1 MREVAE
7 MYAAAERVI
16 ACWAMGIT
24 QHKNGVGNVQE
35 IANLLFLRGNIG
47 KPGAGVSPVRGHSN
61 VQGDRTMGIHERPK
75 PAFLDRL
82 GAAFGF
88 APPRAPGYDSV
99 GAIRAMHE
107 RKVDVFFAMGGNF
120 AVATPD
126 SAFTEEALS
135 RVETAV
141 GVTITLNRTHL
152 VAGEEAILLPCLG
165 RTERDEQAS
174 GPQFVT
180 VEDSMSMVHR
190 SQGVLAPASKDLRS
204 EPAIVAGVARAV
216 FGDGGPVAWAELVA
230 DYDRIRDAI
239 ARVVPGFEDFN
250 RRVREESGFRLPS
263 GAQRRAFDTPSGKAV
278 FTVVPLPKREL
289 RDGEF
294 LMTTVRTHDQFNTTV
309 YGFDDRYRGVS
320 GNRRVVFL
328 HPEDIAQAGLAAGD
342 RVDLTSRFGEE
353 SRAVRG
359 FTVVPYDLPRRC
371 AATYFPEGNPLVPI
385 GSVADGSNTP
395 TYKSVPITITRSV

>member
-1 MREVAE
+1 
-7 MYAAAERVI
+7 
-16 ACWAMGIT
+16 MGIY
-24 QHKNGVGNVQE
+24 E
-35 IANLLFLRGNIG
+35 A
-47 KPGAGVSPVRGHSN
+47 
-61 VQGDRTMGIHERPK
+61 PK

-88 APPRAPGYDSV
+88 APPRAPGYDTVAS
-99 GAIRAMHE
+99 IRAMHD

-126 SAFTEEALS
+126 TRFTEEALA
-135 RVETAV
+135 RVGLAV
-141 GVTITLNRTHL
+141 GVTITLNRTHV
-152 VAGEEAILLPCLG
+152 VAGEESILLPCLG

-174 GPQFVT
+174 GPQFVSI
-180 VEDSMSMVHR
+180 EDSMSMVHR
-190 SQGVLAPASKDLRS
+190 SQGVLAPASKELRS

-216 FGDGGPVAWAELVA
+216 FGDRGPVPWAELVA

-239 ARVVPGFEDFN
+239 TKVVPGFEDFN

-278 FTVVPLPKREL
+278 FTVVPLPRQEL

-309 YGFDDRYRGVS
+309 YGFGDRYRGVS

-328 HPEDIAQAGLAAGD
+328 HPEDVAEAGLGAGD
-342 RVDLTSRFGEE
+342 RVDLTSHFGEE
-353 SRAVRG
+353 SRVVRG

-395 TYKSVPITITRSV
+395 TYKSVRITITRSR